1 MTKPITRRELLR
13 RAAVGGAAVSLP
25 SILAACGG
33 DGIEGQT
40 AAQPGTTSVK
50 KELAD
55 ELVIANWPAYIDV
68 TEDGKTRPT
77 LDQFTQETGVRVR
90 YLEEVNDNEE
100 WFGKYQAQLAQGD
113 DIGRDIVVL
122 SDWMAARM
130 IRLGY
135 VQKKDRSAI
144 PNEENLVESLRSPGW
159 DPQREFSLPWQSG
172 MTGIAYNKKQT
183 GGPVT
188 TIEQLLTDPKLKG
201 RVTMLTEMPD
211 TMGVTMAATGGDPEK
226 VTPEAFST
234 AAEMIQQ
241 AVDSGQIRR
250 FTGNDYIEDMVAGN
264 VWAALA
270 WSGDVISSIQP
281 ENPDVEFTVV
291 DTGSH
296 LWTDNMLIPL
306 GGDVFTAST
315 FMNFVYDPA
324 VAAQIEAWVYYICP
338 VEGAKEE
345 MVELDPEAADS
356 PLIFP
361 PEETLAKTFIFDA
374 EAADDPDYKE
384 QFQAVIGA

>member
-1 MTKPITRRELLR
+1 MTHPLTRRELLR

-40 AAQPGTTSVK
+40 GAAPGTTSVRR
-50 KELAD
+50 ELAD
-55 ELVIANWPAYIDV
+55 ELVFANWTAYIDLS
-68 TEDGKTRPT
+68 EDEKSRPT
-77 LDQFTQETGVRVR
+77 LAQFTEETGVRVR

-122 SDWMAARM
+122 TDWMAARM

-135 VQKKDRSAI
+135 VQEKDKSAI

-172 MTGIAYNKKQT
+172 MTGIAYNKKLT

-201 RVTMLTEMPD
+201 KVTMLTEMPD
-211 TMGVTMAATGGDPEK
+211 TMGIAIAATGGDPEN
-226 VTPEAFST
+226 VTPEAFET
-234 AAEMIQQ
+234 ALDMIRQ

-250 FTGNDYIEDMVAGN
+250 FTGNDYIDDMVAEN

-291 DTGSH
+291 ETGSH

-315 FMNFVYDPA
+315 FMNYVYDPA

-338 VEGAKEE
+338 VEGAQEE
-345 MVELDPEAADS
+345 IRELDEAAAES

-361 PEETLAKTFIFDA
+361 PEETLANTFIFDA
-374 EAADDPDYKE
+374 EAADNQDLKE